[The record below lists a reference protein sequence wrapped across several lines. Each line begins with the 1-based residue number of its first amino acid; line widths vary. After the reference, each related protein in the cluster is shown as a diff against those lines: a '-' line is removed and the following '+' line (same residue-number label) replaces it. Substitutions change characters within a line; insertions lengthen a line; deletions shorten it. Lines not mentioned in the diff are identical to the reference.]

1 MFIDASG
8 SLGTEH
14 ARDLRR
20 AAAAWRMS
28 RAGRPAHAMRAF
40 ASRTQLGPAFNY
52 RSR

>member
-20 AAAAWRMS
+20 TAES
-28 RAGRPAHAMRAF
+28 HRARKARSHRVRAF
-40 ASRTQLGPAFNY
+40 ASRMQLGPQFNY